1 MKWFPGVESW
11 RKTVAGGR
19 RSASVIGL
27 AVGGLLAGWAIA
39 RTMRGQGA
47 ASPMMAEA
55 AREASAV
62 VVTTGALGR
71 GGTLAGLL
79 EEVSVPRVEQA
90 ALARELA
97 RIFDPRRLRAEDRYR
112 VVRSTGGAM
121 REIVLTQGLTEY
133 AVSRSSAGAY
143 AATERD
149 VPLTAVEGRAAGVLN
164 DSLWLS
170 MSGQG
175 MDADLIADFA
185 DVFAWEIDFNVE
197 PRTGDR
203 FALSWE
209 DRKTPDGRVAERRIL
224 AALYD
229 GRQTGRQTAILFE
242 GDHYDEDGRSHYRK
256 FLKAP
261 LAFRRITSRFT
272 LHRFHP
278 ILRIFRPHLG
288 IDYAAPRGTPIM
300 SVGDGTVSMKGWK
313 TAYGNYLEIRHN
325 SVYTTCYGHMSR
337 YAKGIHPGQA
347 VKQGQVVGYVGA
359 TGWATGPHLD
369 FRVRKN
375 GAMVNFLTLKLPPE
389 KNIPS
394 GKLSEFKILAARR
407 LQELSE
413 TLKPAGGPPGA
424 AASPHRE
431 GDRKN

>member
-1 MKWFPGVESW
+1 
-11 RKTVAGGR
+11 
-19 RSASVIGL
+19 L
-27 AVGGLLAGWAIA
+27 
-39 RTMRGQGA
+39 
-47 ASPMMAEA
+47 
-55 AREASAV
+55 
-62 VVTTGALGR
+62 
-71 GGTLAGLL
+71 
-79 EEVSVPRVEQA
+79 PRAEQA
-90 ALARELA
+90 ALSRELA
-97 RIFDPRRLRAEDRYR
+97 RVFDPRKLRAEDRYR

-121 REIVLTQGLTEY
+121 REVVLTQGLTEY
-133 AVSRSSAGAY
+133 AVTRSSAGAFT
-143 AATERD
+143 ATERA

-197 PRTGDR
+197 PRAGDR
-203 FALSWE
+203 FSLVWE

-229 GRQTGRQTAILFE
+229 GHQTGRQTAVLFE
-242 GDHYDEDGRSHYRK
+242 GDHYDENGLSHYRK

-261 LAFRRITSRFT
+261 LAFRRITSRFS

-288 IDYAAPRGTPIM
+288 IDYAAPRGTPVM
-300 SVGDGTVSMKGWK
+300 SVGDGTVCFKGWK

-325 SVYTTCYGHMSR
+325 GIYTTCYGHMSR
-337 YAKGIHPGQA
+337 YAKGTNVGQA
-347 VKQGQVVGYVGA
+347 VKQGQVIGAVGA

-375 GAMVNFLTLKLPPE
+375 GSYVNFLTLKLPPE
-389 KNIPS
+389 RNVPP
-394 GKLSEFKILAARR
+394 GKLAEFKALAARR
-407 LQELSE
+407 LQELR
-413 TLKPAGGPPGA
+413 KVMGGGV
-424 AASPHRE
+424 
-431 GDRKN
+431 

>member
-1 MKWFPGVESW
+1 MGGEWW
-11 RKTVAGGR
+11 RRAPAGGR
-19 RSASVIGL
+19 RRAPVIGL
-27 AVGGLLAGWAIA
+27 AVGGLLAGWAVSRMA
-39 RTMRGQGA
+39 RGPE
-47 ASPMMAEA
+47 ASSRRMVEA
-55 AREASAV
+55 AREASAF

-71 GGTLAGLL
+71 GGTLAGILDGMSL
-79 EEVSVPRVEQA
+79 PRVEQA

-97 RIFDPRRLRAEDRYR
+97 RIFDPRRLRAEDRYS

-133 AVSRSSAGAY
+133 AVARSSAGAY
-143 AATERD
+143 AATERA

-197 PRTGDR
+197 PRAGDR

-229 GRQTGRQTAILFE
+229 GRQTGRQTAVLFE
-242 GDHYDEDGRSHYRK
+242 GDHYDENGRSHYRK

-261 LAFRRITSRFT
+261 LAFRRITSRFS

-300 SVGDGTVSMKGWK
+300 SVGDGTVSYKGWK

-325 SVYTTCYGHMSR
+325 SIYTTCYGHLSR
-337 YAKGIHPGQA
+337 YARGTNRGQA
-347 VKQGQVVGYVGA
+347 VKQGQVIGAVGA

-375 GAMVNFLTLKLPPE
+375 GSYVNFLKLKLPPE
-389 KNIPS
+389 RNVPS
-394 GKLSEFKILAARR
+394 EKLAEFKALAARR

-413 TLKPAGGPPGA
+413 TLKPAGGPP
-424 AASPHRE
+424 STSQQ
-431 GDRKN
+431 GDVPN